1 VVSAG
6 LPVGSTAGTIQ
17 MMPHLRNIKELE
29 QPRGQPTEQTKPTQT
44 TRKGWGGGADERR
57 SAATPKVKAAPLVAP
72 RIGPVTT
79 CGGKTVAQSDCGRRR
94 RVGSNH
100 PAACGTSLW
109 LDPRYWRPSCTHVF
123 QFAVKNGEAE
133 YQHLPHAATQRKA
146 IRGAKGVKGTK
157 ELTKERHRPTP
168 QNDRH
173 RAPPPAGGMPMPRL
187 KPHRVPYDVRGGRWA
202 MPLEAWQP
210 GRTVVAG
217 CVRVSWVR
225 RSRTQSS
232 DRDFLRMAIGSAG

>member
-146 IRGAKGVKGTK
+146 IRGAKGVKGTL
-157 ELTKERHRPTP
+157 LTHQRKTSPHTAER
-168 QNDRH
+168 
-173 RAPPPAGGMPMPRL
+173 PPWG
-187 KPHRVPYDVRGGRWA
+187 
-202 MPLEAWQP
+202 
-210 GRTVVAG
+210 T
-217 CVRVSWVR
+217 
-225 RSRTQSS
+225 
-232 DRDFLRMAIGSAG
+232 AIGRGHAHAAPEASPRAV

>member
-1 VVSAG
+1 
-6 LPVGSTAGTIQ
+6 
-17 MMPHLRNIKELE
+17 MPHLRNIKELE

-57 SAATPKVKAAPLVAP
+57 SAATPTVKAAPLVAP

-79 CGGKTVAQSDCGRRR
+79 CGGKTVAQSDCGRRH
-94 RVGSNH
+94 RVSSNY
-100 PAACGTSLW
+100 PAPCGTSLW
-109 LDPRYWRPSCTHVF
+109 ASLRDEGLEQAHIF
-123 QFAVKNGEAE
+123 QFRVQSLGDE
-133 YQHLPHAATQRKA
+133 YPHLPHAATRRKA
-146 IRGAKGVKGTK
+146 VRRAKGVKGTL
-157 ELTKERHRPTP
+157 LTHQGRHRPTP

-173 RAPPPAGGMPMPRL
+173 GAPPPAGGMPTPRL
-187 KPHRVPYDVRGGRWA
+187 TAHRVPYDGRGGRWA
-202 MPLEAWQP
+202 MPLEAWQR